1 MVKSVL
7 DGGSVVIRGQP
18 RNGPPP
24 ERILA
29 LAEVD
34 APRMA
39 RRSQVGKDS
48 EPDQPFAWEARYA
61 GNDNLS
67 LSDLTSGQLINEL
80 QSLPRS

>member
-29 LAEVD
+29 LSEID

-39 RRSQVGKDS
+39 RRPQGDKDA
-48 EPDQPFAWEARYA
+48 EPDQPFGWEARCVCSALISGISTSYLDGHFGG
-61 GNDNLS
+61 GNS
-67 LSDLTSGQLINEL
+67 I
-80 QSLPRS
+80 

>member
-39 RRSQVGKDS
+39 RRPQVGKDS
-48 EPDQPFAWEARYA
+48 EPDQPFAWEARY
-61 GNDNLS
+61 S
-67 LSDLTSGQLINEL
+67 TCKQK
-80 QSLPRS
+80 